1 MVGRSGLVPPE
12 AAHLFER
19 SDRAGAV
26 AVASVW
32 LQIAAIFG
40 VLALVPHP
48 VTFAIAVVALGT
60 RQHALAVLMHESA
73 HGLLFRTRRL
83 NERVGEWL
91 CAQPIATDVR
101 RYRRHHVRHHAHTGT
116 VRDPDRGLAEPF
128 PCGRASLARKLL
140 RDALGLTGL
149 KRLLAIAAMNAELLE
164 YTAAVAPR
172 RLPWQSLRHHLAALV
187 RRSAGALA
195 INLGILALLV
205 ALGHAWLFAAWALA
219 FVTAFDLIL
228 RVRSMAEHAAM
239 DASADPLRNT
249 RTTRANWLARAVL
262 APFAVN
268 YHLEHHLEPAL
279 PMRSLPA
286 LHRLLRTRGHLDPA
300 LVAPG
305 YFAVLREMARSPT
318 TRSIHA
324 S

>member
-1 MVGRSGLVPPE
+1 MVGRSGLVPPQ
-12 AAHLFER
+12 LFER

-26 AVASVW
+26 AVATVW
-32 LQIAAIFG
+32 LQIAAIFA
-40 VLALVPHP
+40 VLAAVPDP
-48 VTFAIAVVALGT
+48 LTFVLAIVALGS

-73 HGLLFRTRRL
+73 HGLLFRTRWL

-91 CAQPIATDVR
+91 CARPIATDIR
-101 RYRRHHVRHHAHTGT
+101 RYRKHHVRHHAHTGT
-116 VRDPDRGLAEPF
+116 ARDPDRGLAEPF

-140 RDALGLTGL
+140 RDALGLTGM
-149 KRLLAIAAMNAELLE
+149 KRMLAIAAMNAELLE

-172 RLPWQSLRHHLAALV
+172 RLPWISLRHHLAAFV
-187 RRSAGALA
+187 RHSAGALA
-195 INLGILALLV
+195 INAAILGLFV
-205 ALGHAWLFAAWALA
+205 ALDRAWLFAAWAIA

-239 DASADPLRNT
+239 AASADPLHNT
-249 RTTRANWLARAVL
+249 RTTRAGWLARALL

-286 LHRLLRTRGHLDPA
+286 LHRLLIARGHIDPA
-300 LVAPG
+300 TVAPG
-305 YFAVLREMARSPT
+305 YLAVLRKMAQPRT
-318 TRSIHA
+318 
-324 S
+324 

>member
-1 MVGRSGLVPPE
+1 MGGRSGLVPRE
-12 AAHLFER
+12 AAPLFER

-26 AVASVW
+26 AVATVW
-32 LQIAAIFG
+32 LQIAAIF
-40 VLALVPHP
+40 VLLANVPHP
-48 VTFAIAVVALGT
+48 LTFVLAVIALGS

-73 HGLLFRTRRL
+73 HGLLFRTRWL

-101 RYRRHHVRHHAHTGT
+101 RYRKHHVRHHAHTGT
-116 VRDPDRGLAEPF
+116 AGDPDRGLAEPF
-128 PCGRASLARKLL
+128 PCGPAALARKLG

-149 KRLLAIAAMNAELLE
+149 KRMLAIAAMNAELLE

-172 RLPWQSLRHHLAALV
+172 RRPWISLRHHLGALA

-195 INLGILALLV
+195 INGAILALFV
-205 ALGHAWLFAAWALA
+205 ALGHAWLFAAWAIA

-249 RTTRANWLARAVL
+249 RTTHANWLARALL

-268 YHLEHHLEPAL
+268 YHLEHHLEPAM
-279 PMRSLPA
+279 PMRNLPA
-286 LHRLLRTRGHLDPA
+286 LHRLLLARGHVDPA

-305 YFAVLREMARSPT
+305 YFAVLRTMAQRRT
-318 TRSIHA
+318 
-324 S
+324 